1 MTHHVAHTNKMVFDL
16 KIQYQERIEQL
27 QNKIAEQEH
36 EISQLQKQIE
46 YMSRDKFYDC
56 WVSTYD

>member
-1 MTHHVAHTNKMVFDL
+1 MTNHVSHTNKMVFDL
-16 KIQYQERIEQL
+16 KMQYQERIEQL
-27 QNKIAEQEH
+27 QSKIAEQEH

-56 WVSTYD
+56 

>member
-1 MTHHVAHTNKMVFDL
+1 MSEFEANRMVFNL
-16 KIQYQERIEQL
+16 KIQYQQRISQL
-27 QNKIAEQEH
+27 QQKIAEQEH

-56 WVSTYD
+56 

>member
-1 MTHHVAHTNKMVFDL
+1 MTNTNKMVFDL
-16 KIQYQERIEQL
+16 KVQYQERIEQL
-27 QNKIAEQEH
+27 QRKIAEQEH

-56 WVSTYD
+56 

>member
-16 KIQYQERIEQL
+16 KEQYQERIEQL

-56 WVSTYD
+56 

>member
-16 KIQYQERIEQL
+16 KKQYQERIEQL
-27 QNKIAEQEH
+27 QGKIAEQKH
-36 EISQLQKQIE
+36 EIEQLQKQIE

-56 WVSTYD
+56 